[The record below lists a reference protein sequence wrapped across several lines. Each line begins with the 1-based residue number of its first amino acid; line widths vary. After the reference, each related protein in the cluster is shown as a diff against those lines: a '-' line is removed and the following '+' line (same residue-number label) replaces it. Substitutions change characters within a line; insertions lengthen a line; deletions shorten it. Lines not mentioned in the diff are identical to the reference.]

1 MSLLNNIHN
10 PSDIREMSLSDLI
23 QLAGEVRDYMIKS
36 VSSTGGHLGA
46 SLGVVELTVALH
58 HVFATPEDRLI
69 WDVGHQSYP
78 HKILTGRR
86 EKMHTLRQ
94 ANGLSGFTKR
104 SESIYDSFGGGHSS
118 TSISAGLGM
127 SIGRD
132 LKGASNHVVAIIGD
146 GAISAG
152 MAYEALNNAGSMRSS
167 LIVILNNNDMSIAPP
182 VGAMSNYLSRLIS
195 SKSYR
200 SLRYL
205 IKNITSIFP
214 SSLKQIIHQFEE
226 YARGIITGG
235 TMFEELGFYYIG
247 PVDGHNLKYLIPVLK
262 NVRDVPNKEPI
273 IIHVITKKG
282 YGYAPAE
289 KAPDKYHGVT
299 KFDVKTGM
307 MIDKDIITP
316 SYTSIFANTLL
327 QEAHHDEK
335 IVAITA
341 AMATGTGLDKFKE
354 VYPNRFFDVG
364 IAEQHAVTFAAGL
377 ASEGLKPFCALYS
390 TFLQRGYD
398 QIINDVVLQHLPVRF
413 AIDRAGLVG
422 ADGATHAGSF
432 DLAFLGCL
440 PNIVLMSP
448 ADEVELMHMIVT
460 AISINDLPSAFRYPR
475 GNCVGIKLPQR
486 GTILPIGKGRII
498 RNGTTVAILSLGTRL
513 NECLIAADELEKN
526 DISITVAD
534 ARFSKP
540 LDEDLIRLLISNHA
554 IFITIEEG
562 SIGGFSSQVMYFL
575 THSGLLDIGVKVRS
589 MILPDRFIE
598 QDEIY
603 TQYSNAGLNASTIV
617 NQVLTLIKTLK

>member
-562 SIGGFSSQVMYFL
+562 SIGGFS
-575 THSGLLDIGVKVRS
+575 
-589 MILPDRFIE
+589 
-598 QDEIY
+598 
-603 TQYSNAGLNASTIV
+603 
-617 NQVLTLIKTLK
+617 